1 MNQRDLF
8 TCTSKK
14 ILLQAKETTTAVTEP
29 ELQLENLKLLYSHFL
44 SVLSKCEAD
53 AAKAAAKEKERAKVA
68 AAKTAAK
75 AATTKG

>member
-1 MNQRDLF
+1 M
-8 TCTSKK
+8 TSLLIHQK
-14 ILLQAKETTTAVTEP
+14 ILLQAKKTTTAVTEP
-29 ELQLENLKLLYSHFL
+29 ELQLENLKSLYSHFL

-53 AAKAAAKEKERAKVA
+53 AAKAAAAKGKERAKVA